1 MFGFLR
7 RRHPAR
13 RAVRAT
19 VAAALVGV
27 SLVST
32 VVMPQVANAYILSPI
47 DGSYLF
53 NANGWTGTLTVYR
66 AENLDPIVVMDYDEL
81 GSSEQLSGT
90 WSPTTGT
97 LTVYRPLSGGVS
109 QTYVLYLGSYN
120 PSSPVFGGYFTESD
134 VPGMRYGAFA
144 DDFVVQGAVR
154 PSSLPANGVKHVTG
168 TAVRGATTVTPSAN
182 TVTAPAIVHPDNVPL
197 PTYLIGLY
205 WFDGNGW
212 DGQMGI
218 DFANCA
224 FPPGDMMLYYNAL
237 GNREDIEDNSWDAST
252 GTLTFVR
259 SLSDGAT
266 QTYTLYEGTH
276 VAPSLQGEMYLA
288 QSVMFGGYFTESDT
302 GSTRY
307 AAYASFFSGA
317 VGC

>member
-13 RAVRAT
+13 RTVRAT

-27 SLVST
+27 SLVGT

-53 NANGWTGTLTVYR
+53 NANGWTGTLTIYR

-97 LTVYRPLSGGVS
+97 LTAYRPLSGGVS
-109 QTYVLYLGSYN
+109 QTYVLYLGNHN

-144 DDFVVQGAVR
+144 DDFVVQGGVR
-154 PSSLPANGVKHVTG
+154 PSALK
-168 TAVRGATTVTPSAN
+168 
-182 TVTAPAIVHPDNVPL
+182 PAIAHPSVAPL
-197 PTYLIGLY
+197 PGYLIGIY
-205 WFDGNGW
+205 NFDGNGW
-212 DGQMGI
+212 DGQMAI
-218 DFANCA
+218 DDATCP
-224 FPPGDMMLYYNAL
+224 FPDDMAIIYTELGAWENIPNNA
-237 GNREDIEDNSWDAST
+237 WDAST

-259 SLSDGAT
+259 PLSDGAT
-266 QTYTLYEGTH
+266 QTYTLYQGTH
-276 VAPSLQGEMYLA
+276 IAPSLRSAVYLPEA
-288 QSVMFGGYFTESDT
+288 VMFGGYFTESDT
-302 GSTRY
+302 GSARY
-307 AAYASFFSGA
+307 AAYASFSVGSGI
-317 VGC
+317 GC